1 MIMANRSLEDDS
13 SGHALSVPKTNNKAL
28 AMAERLRTAMFSAI
42 TEEDVKEI
50 ITNQV
55 AAAKKGDKA
64 AIKFVFTYLMAPAP
78 QAPKMAIAVQV
89 NGARGKRR
97 RGVSI
102 LNGEWTVEQ
111 IRAKVHQIL
120 DEEGGPISL
129 LTLASRSGITAAC
142 IQKALIEDPEVYK
155 GRGGFYR
162 GRGGYQLTEDAG

>member
-1 MIMANRSLEDDS
+1 
-13 SGHALSVPKTNNKAL
+13 
-28 AMAERLRTAMFSAI
+28 MAERLRNAMFSAI

-97 RGVSI
+97 RPGVPGAPVPL

-120 DEEGGPISL
+120 DEEGGPVSL

-142 IQKALIEDPEVYK
+142 IQKALLEYPPVYK
-155 GRGGFYR
+155 GRS
-162 GRGGYQLTEDAG
+162 GYQLMEDGQ